1 MRRRKLLKRLGAVG
15 VAAAVAGCSGDSDE
29 TDTEGGNGNGDAT
42 TQGGNTLT
50 EAETDTP
57 TEAETDTPTEA
68 ETDAPTETETDT
80 PVETTPPGERY
91 VDGKIRFLLSPTEP
105 QDQLR
110 AQYTPIRDRIND
122 HVDAV
127 DTVEMQYANNYA
139 ATLTALS
146 SGTGDIAET
155 GPFAAALGVAQNNAE
170 VLLQRYGYGSW
181 SYTSVIVTRPDT
193 NIENLSDLEGKTVA
207 FADPLSASG
216 SLYPLGMIKQ
226 AGLSVPDEPGSP
238 GGADFNPNW
247 SSHANA
253 KAALEAE
260 QADAAGVGYF
270 IVADDAR
277 EGYVDGIEEVDR
289 DDGIPR
295 APIMVSPQ
303 LSESEKTALREAFT
317 EASDDIYLGE
327 DGEEGTEDDLWFND
341 IRTADEETY
350 QPVVDKAQSLGY
362 GQEVFE

>member
-1 MRRRKLLKRLGAVG
+1 VYRRKYLKRLGAVG
-15 VAAAVAGCSGDSDE
+15 AAAALAGCGGGDSD
-29 TDTEGGNGNGDAT
+29 DTETSGGNDDGTD
-42 TQGGNTLT
+42 
-50 EAETDTP
+50 DTP
-57 TEAETDTPTEA
+57 TDTA
-68 ETDAPTETETDT
+68 QPTETPT
-80 PVETTPPGERY
+80 PY
-91 VDGKIRFLLSPTEP
+91 VDGEIKFLLSPTEP

-110 AQYTPIRDRIND
+110 AQYTPIRNRID
-122 HVDAV
+122 EHVDAV
-127 DTVEMQYANNYA
+127 DTVEMQYANNYS

-155 GPFAAALGVAQNNAE
+155 GPFAAALGVAQDNAE

-181 SYTSVIVTRPDT
+181 TYTSVVVTRPDT
-193 NIENLSDLEGKTVA
+193 DIEDLTDLEGKTVA

-216 SLYPLGMIKQ
+216 SLYPMGMIKD

-238 GGADFNPNW
+238 GGADFDPAW
-247 SSHANA
+247 SSHASA
-253 KAALEAE
+253 KSALDSG

-277 EGYVDGIEEVDR
+277 EGYVDGIEEVAR

-303 LSESEKTALREAFT
+303 LTAEEKTTLREAFT
-317 EASDDIYLGE
+317 DASNDIYHGE

-341 IRTADEETY
+341 VRTADEETY

>member
-1 MRRRKLLKRLGAVG
+1 VYRRKYLKRLGAVG
-15 VAAAVAGCSGDSDE
+15 VAAAVAGCSGDSDGTE
-29 TDTEGGNGNGDAT
+29 TPSDGGGGGD
-42 TQGGNTLT
+42 
-50 EAETDTP
+50 DTP
-57 TEAETDTPTEA
+57 TDTAQPTDTA
-68 ETDAPTETETDT
+68 T
-80 PVETTPPGERY
+80 PY
-91 VDGKIRFLLSPTEP
+91 VDGEIRFLLSPTEP

-110 AQYTPIRDRIND
+110 AQYTPIRNRINE

-127 DTVEMQYANNYA
+127 DTVEMQYANNYS

-155 GPFAAALGVAQNNAE
+155 GPFAAALGVAQDNAE

-181 SYTSVIVTRPDT
+181 TYTSVIVTRPDT
-193 NIENLSDLEGKTVA
+193 NIESLSDLEGKTVA

-216 SLYPLGMIKQ
+216 SLYPMGMIKD

-238 GGADFNPNW
+238 GGADFDPAW
-247 SSHANA
+247 SSHASA
-253 KAALEAE
+253 KSALEAE

-277 EGYVDGIEEVDR
+277 EGYVDGIEEVAR

-303 LSESEKTALREAFT
+303 LSEDEKTTLREAFT
-317 EASDDIYLGE
+317 QASNDIYLGE

-341 IRTADEETY
+341 VREASAEEY
-350 QPVVDKAQSLGY
+350 QPVVDKANALGY